1 MGLTSSKEKKQKRI
15 MKEIIEKDIEKMKES
30 ENLLDYERE
39 NFQLTVEDNKKI
51 TFQTVSGLCKI
62 FNNDKGCGS
71 GFFCSLKYSEKEPPI
86 KTLITNNHV
95 LDIQDIALDKEIKI
109 SINNYASS
117 RRIKI
122 GEKRKLYTNA
132 KYDITII
139 EIKDTDDLN
148 FVKYLEVDKKVFDE
162 IDNDHRRIDRVYLIH
177 YPGKSTISSISYGDM
192 TIGDN
197 NISIK
202 HTCLTEHGSSGSPI
216 LDLSTFKVLAIHKG
230 AKSNS
235 KVGTFLKKPIEEF
248 ESFKKEGILDNYG
261 RLKEKVIHINEEEKE
276 KVNKITI
283 ILKAKKNDIKGK
295 IYFLGNSEDDKKN
308 NKELNKNNVEI
319 IIDQKKVGFQKYIEI
334 KDEKDVKE
342 YSITLIFKHE
352 MEDCSYMFF
361 NCTNITKIDLS
372 FFNSKK
378 VNKMHHMFSRCYNLN
393 EIDLRDFNTLN
404 VTDMSFLFSK
414 CKSLP
419 HVDLSSFDTDKVTTM
434 CGMFQDNSSITQ
446 IYVPFFNTENV
457 KDMSCMFCRCYKLQK
472 INLQSFNTENV
483 INMSQMFDECI
494 ELKEIETTSQFFST
508 ENSENMS
515 HMFRR
520 CNNLKMKLNFNI
532 KKAKY
537 LSYMF
542 SGCEKLTNINL
553 SNFQT
558 TKVKDMTY
566 MFSGCKNITNID
578 ISNFTIDEKAEVKN
592 MFNDCTILKKI
603 KVNKKYKQKIQ
614 SQNDNYKNKI
624 K

>member
-1 MGLTSSKEKKQKRI
+1 M
-15 MKEIIEKDIEKMKES
+15 
-30 ENLLDYERE
+30 
-39 NFQLTVEDNKKI
+39 
-51 TFQTVSGLCKI
+51 VSGLCKI

-71 GFFCSLKYSEKEPPI
+71 GFFCSLKYSVKDHPI

-95 LDIQDIALDKEIKI
+95 LDIQDIALDKIIKI
-109 SINNYASS
+109 AINNYASS

-132 KYDITII
+132 EYDITII

-162 IDNDHRRIDRVYLIH
+162 LDNNHKKFDRVYLIH

-197 NISIK
+197 NISIN

-230 AKSNS
+230 AKINS

-248 ESFKKEGILDNYG
+248 ETFKKEGILDNYG
-261 RLKEKVIHINEEEKE
+261 RLKEKVIHINKEEKE
-276 KVNKITI
+276 KANKIII
-283 ILKAKKNDIKGK
+283 ILKEKKNDINKK

-419 HVDLSSFDTDKVTTM
+419 HLELSSFDTDKVTTM

-494 ELKEIETTSQFFST
+494 ELKEIETTFQFFNT

-558 TKVKDMTY
+558 ANAKDMTY
-566 MFSGCKNITNID
+566 MFSGCKNLTNID
-578 ISNFTIDEKAEVKN
+578 ISNFEINEKAEVKN

>member
-1 MGLTSSKEKKQKRI
+1 
-15 MKEIIEKDIEKMKES
+15 MKES

-39 NFQLTVEDNKKI
+39 NYSDKKFALTLKEQRNVTSQMI
-51 TFQTVSGLCKI
+51 SSLCKI
-62 FNNDKGCGS
+62 FNNDNGCGS

-95 LDIQDIALDKEIKI
+95 LDIQDIALDKIIKI
-109 SINNYASS
+109 AINDYASS

-122 GEKRKLYTNA
+122 GEKRKLYTNTE
-132 KYDITII
+132 YDITII

-148 FVKYLEVDKKVFDE
+148 FVKYLEIDKKVFEELDTDHKK
-162 IDNDHRRIDRVYLIH
+162 IDKIYLIH
-177 YPGKSTISSISYGDM
+177 YPGESTISFISYGNM

-197 NISIK
+197 NISVE
-202 HTCLTEHGSSGSPI
+202 HSCLTKHGSSGSPI
-216 LDLSTFKVLAIHKG
+216 LDLSTFNILAIHKG
-230 AKSNS
+230 SYEIKQ
-235 KVGTFLKKPIEEF
+235 KGKVGVGTFLKKPIEEF
-248 ESFKKEGILDNYG
+248 EKFNKAGILDNYG
-261 RLKEKVIHINEEEKE
+261 RLKEKVIHINKKEKE
-276 KVNKITI
+276 KSNKITI
-283 ILKAKKNDIKGK
+283 ILTAKKNDIKGK

-308 NKELNKNNVEI
+308 NKELNGNNVEI
-319 IIDQKKVGFQKYIEI
+319 IINQTNVGFKKYIEI
-334 KDEKDVKE
+334 RNDEDVKE

-472 INLQSFNTENV
+472 LNLQSFNTENV

-494 ELKEIETTSQFFST
+494 ELKEIETTFQFFNT

-558 TKVKDMTY
+558 TNVKDMTY
-566 MFSGCKNITNID
+566 MFSGCKNLTNID

-614 SQNDNYKNKI
+614 SQNDNYKNK
-624 K
+624 